1 MTENVPTI
9 AVLGASGLI
18 GEAVALGLRQ
28 AGHAVIPIARRFSRS
43 QRTRFGGTAVECPLV
58 ACRSEELSNQLR
70 AADIVVNCIGV
81 LQDGPRGDTRNV
93 HLGFVERLLS
103 EFESR
108 TMPVLIIQISIPGN
122 SEDDG
127 SAFSRTKRAAERTIT
142 ARKIPYVILRPGF
155 VIARAAYGGSALVR
169 ALAALAVAVPASIAR
184 TPFATTDIDDI
195 VGTIGAVAD
204 KWTAGERSWNVT
216 WDVMSAEPTR
226 FGEVIGA
233 FRQYLSSSSTLFALP
248 SWLMA
253 FGARMGD
260 AVSHLG
266 WASPLRSTAL
276 IELRRG
282 VSGDPRPWMA
292 ATAIQPTSLHASLR
306 KLPWSVQEKWFA
318 RLYLAKALII
328 LVLAGFWIASG
339 LIALTVGFKSA
350 TALLVAQHFSSA
362 IAGAITVVGAIA
374 DIAIGCAIATK
385 PACRAGLFAGIGV
398 SAFYVVGA
406 SLAAPGLWTDPLG
419 PLLKVFPV
427 VGLMLV
433 ALATLDDR

>member
-1 MTENVPTI
+1 
-9 AVLGASGLI
+9 
-18 GEAVALGLRQ
+18 
-28 AGHAVIPIARRFSRS
+28 
-43 QRTRFGGTAVECPLV
+43 
-58 ACRSEELSNQLR
+58 
-70 AADIVVNCIGV
+70 
-81 LQDGPRGDTRNV
+81 
-93 HLGFVERLLS
+93 
-103 EFESR
+103 
-108 TMPVLIIQISIPGN
+108 
-122 SEDDG
+122 
-127 SAFSRTKRAAERTIT
+127 
-142 ARKIPYVILRPGF
+142 
-155 VIARAAYGGSALVR
+155 
-169 ALAALAVAVPASIAR
+169 
-184 TPFATTDIDDI
+184 
-195 VGTIGAVAD
+195 
-204 KWTAGERSWNVT
+204 
-216 WDVMSAEPTR
+216 
-226 FGEVIGA
+226 
-233 FRQYLSSSSTLFALP
+233 LP

-260 AVSHLG
+260 ATSYLG
-266 WASPLRSTAL
+266 WASPLRTTAL
-276 IELRRG
+276 VELRRG
-282 VSGDPRPWMA
+282 VSGDPRPWME
-292 ATAIQPTSLHASLR
+292 ATAIQPTSLQASLR
-306 KLPWSVQEKWFA
+306 KLPWSIQEKRFA
-318 RLYLAKALII
+318 RLYLAKAMVI